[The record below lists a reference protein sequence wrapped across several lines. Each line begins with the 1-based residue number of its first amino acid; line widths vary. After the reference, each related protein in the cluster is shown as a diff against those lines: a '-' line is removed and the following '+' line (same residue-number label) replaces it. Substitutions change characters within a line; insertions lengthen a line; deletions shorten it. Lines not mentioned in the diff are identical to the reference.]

1 MRLELAEVEHIAE
14 LVKLELTE
22 DEKAIFQVQL
32 SAILDYA
39 ATLQAV
45 DTSGIPPTTSVFE
58 LSNVTRED
66 DVQPS
71 FPREDVLANAPDAHQ
86 GSFRVGAIMEQP
98 S

>member
-14 LVKLELTE
+14 LVKLELTG

-45 DTSGIPPTTSVFE
+45 DTSGVPPTTSVFE

-66 DVQPS
+66 AVLPS
-71 FPREDVLANAPDAHQ
+71 LPREDVLANAPDPHQ
-86 GSFRVGAIMEQP
+86 GCFRVRAILE
-98 S
+98 